1 MRENRLWIPLL
12 LISCVACRP
21 EGDRADA
28 YGNFESIDV
37 LVSAEVQ
44 GKIIRFDPVEGER
57 LSGDQVVAV
66 LDSTQLYLKKK
77 QLLTGIASSRA
88 RLATLEAQVEA
99 QKVQLEN
106 LRREQVRIDNLFEKG
121 AATSRQR
128 DDIHGQVALLEAQIA
143 ASESQK
149 ASVRT
154 EWSSV
159 DVQIQ
164 QVEDQLHKCQVR
176 NPREGVML
184 SKYREAGEIAVPG
197 QALYKL
203 ANMDELILRA
213 YVTGDQLSQLETGEP
228 VTVQY
233 DSPEG
238 LAQVRGEVTWISPQ
252 AEFTPKIIQTR
263 EERTSLVYAIKI
275 TVPNDGKLK
284 IGMPG
289 EVFFQPISQ

>member
-1 MRENRLWIPLL
+1 M
-12 LISCVACRP
+12 ACQP
-21 EGDRADA
+21 DGDKADA
-28 YGNFESIDV
+28 YGNFESTDV

-57 LSGDQVVAV
+57 LSRDQVVAV

-77 QLLTGIASSRA
+77 QLLTGIASMRA
-88 RLATLEAQVEA
+88 RLETLDAQVQA

-106 LRREQVRIDNLFEKG
+106 LQREQRRIDNLFEKG

-128 DDIHGQVALLEAQIA
+128 DDINGQVALLEAQIA

-164 QVEDQLHKCQVR
+164 QVEDQLRRCQVR
-176 NPREGVML
+176 NPEEGIML

-203 ANMDELILRA
+203 ANLDELILRA
-213 YVTGDQLSQLETGEP
+213 YVTGNQLSQIKTGEP

-233 DSPEG
+233 DSPAG
-238 LAQVRGEVTWISPQ
+238 LARVSGQVTWISPQ

-263 EERTSLVYAIKI
+263 EERVSLVYAIKI
-275 TVPNDGKLK
+275 RVPNDGTLK

-289 EVFFQPISQ
+289 EVLFQPISQ